1 MVQSAPRSLFGALI
15 FVLALVVAG
24 CTEQEQQGA
33 VEQAQPRYVAI
44 GASDSVGTGAR
55 DPARDGWVPQL
66 HARMPAGT
74 HLVNL
79 GVSGLRMHQALEQSL
94 PIAVDLQPSVVTIWL
109 AVNDLAAGVTL
120 DSYQVDLDIMLATL
134 RQQTQARVYVANL
147 PDLTYLPA
155 FDNRDRAELSAE
167 VQRWNDAIAASVS
180 AHDVVLVDLYS
191 GWTELRDQQRN
202 YVSRDGLHPTS
213 RGYRRLAEIFWA
225 AMQGT

>member
-167 VQRWNDAIAASVS
+167 VQRWNDAIAASV
-180 AHDVVLVDLYS
+180 
-191 GWTELRDQQRN
+191 
-202 YVSRDGLHPTS
+202 
-213 RGYRRLAEIFWA
+213 
-225 AMQGT
+225 